1 MCWWK
6 YKYLKLKYKNIRDFL
21 NSALMWTQVTCEK
34 RKLKFLGE
42 TNASPNLRAQNEI
55 KFYKVWVHL
64 SNNTKNGCD
73 ELANG
78 KIKETVMDSLQNTSV
93 PHTLLLN
100 TSTTGTKVFLFLDQK
115 ERLSRICLS
124 KKNIN
129 NIFSLHNRLT
139 PSVMKL
145 RTSDA
150 WNGQSIHNKV
160 VLCLY
165 TLEL

>member
-1 MCWWK
+1 
-6 YKYLKLKYKNIRDFL
+6 
-21 NSALMWTQVTCEK
+21 MWTQVTCKK
-34 RKLKFLGE
+34 RKLKFLEE

-78 KIKETVMDSLQNTSV
+78 KMKETVMDSLQNTSV

-100 TSTTGTKVFLFLDQK
+100 TSTTGTKEFLFLDYLTHQK
-115 ERLSRICLS
+115 ERLSRIRLS

-129 NIFSLHNRLT
+129 NTFSLHNRLT
-139 PSVMKL
+139 QSVMKL
-145 RTSDA
+145 CTSNA
-150 WNGQSIHNKV
+150 WNWQSVHNKV
-160 VLCLY
+160 VLSRY